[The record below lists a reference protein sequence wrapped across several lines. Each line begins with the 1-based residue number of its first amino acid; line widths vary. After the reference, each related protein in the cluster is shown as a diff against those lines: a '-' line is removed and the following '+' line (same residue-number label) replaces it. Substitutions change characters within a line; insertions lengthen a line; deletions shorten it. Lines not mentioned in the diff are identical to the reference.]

1 MFNPKFVLTVGITTV
16 ALVLMTVSTQAWFIP
31 KVNHLTFSK
40 AVALPGVVLP
50 AGAYTFETFEAGRGS
65 PSPNIVMV
73 RARNGQDTLYQGFT
87 REVRRSAGIPSNR
100 TVVFGEAP
108 TGQPTPI
115 IAWYEIGSSTGHEFL
130 YR

>member
-1 MFNPKFVLTVGITTV
+1 MFNRKFVLTACV
-16 ALVLMTVSTQAWFIP
+16 AAVASVLMVASTHAFSTSRI
-31 KVNHLTFSK
+31 NHLTFSK

-50 AGAYTFETFEAGRGS
+50 AGAYTFEAGPGITGL
-65 PSPNIVMV
+65 NIVRV
-73 RARNGQDTLYQGFT
+73 RARNGQGPVYMGFT

-100 TVVFGEAP
+100 MVSFGEAP

-115 IAWYEIGSSTGHEFL
+115 VAWYEIDSSAGHEFL

>member
-16 ALVLMTVSTQAWFIP
+16 ALALMTVSTQAFPWGTT

-50 AGAYTFETFEAGRGS
+50 AGAYTFERGVDS
-65 PSPNIVMV
+65 STRDIVMV
-73 RARNGQDTLYQGFT
+73 RARNGGEPLYQGFT
-87 REVRRSAGIPSNR
+87 QAVRRPAGIPHDRMVS
-100 TVVFGEAP
+100 FGEAP

-115 IAWYEIGSSTGHEFL
+115 VAWYEIDSSTGHEFL

>member
-16 ALVLMTVSTQAWFIP
+16 ALALMTVSTQAFPWGTT

-50 AGAYTFETFEAGRGS
+50 AGAYTFEAGADITDR
-65 PSPNIVMV
+65 NIVRV
-73 RARNGQDTLYQGFT
+73 RARNGQGPVYQGYT
-87 REVRRSAGIPSNR
+87 REVRRSAGIPRNGMVS
-100 TVVFGEAP
+100 FGEAP

-115 IAWYEIGSSTGHEFL
+115 VAWYETYLSTGHEFL

>member
-1 MFNPKFVLTVGITTV
+1 MFNRKFVLTACIAAV
-16 ALVLMTVSTQAWFIP
+16 ASVLMVASTHALSTSRI
-31 KVNHLTFSK
+31 NHLTFSK

-50 AGAYTFETFEAGRGS
+50 AGAYTFEAGPGGVSR
-65 PSPNIVMV
+65 NVVVV
-73 RARNGQDTLYQGFT
+73 RARDGQQLYLGFT

-100 TVVFGEAP
+100 MVSFGEAP

-115 IAWYEIGSSTGHEFL
+115 AAWYVKNSLTWHEFI

>member
-16 ALVLMTVSTQAWFIP
+16 ALALMTVSTHAFPWGTT

-50 AGAYTFETFEAGRGS
+50 PGAYTFERGS
-65 PSPNIVMV
+65 ETSTRDIVMV
-73 RARNGQDTLYQGFT
+73 RARNGGEPLYQGFT
-87 REVRRSAGIPSNR
+87 QAVRRSAGIPYDRMVS
-100 TVVFGEAP
+100 FGEAP

-115 IAWYEIGSSTGHEFL
+115 VAWYEIGSSTGHEFL

>member
-16 ALVLMTVSTQAWFIP
+16 ALVLMTVSTQAWGAWGTI

-50 AGAYTFETFEAGRGS
+50 AGAYTFEAGPDITDR
-65 PSPNIVMV
+65 NIVRV
-73 RARNGQDTLYQGFT
+73 RARNGQGPVYQGFT

-100 TVVFGEAP
+100 IVLFGEAP

-115 IAWYEIGSSTGHEFL
+115 VAWYEIDSSTGHEFL